1 MVVFFI
7 GFQKNG
13 LIKTGFNIT
22 NDLDSKPLLE
32 NINKQ
37 LQDIGS
43 IHEGSKN
50 ELVYTVNGLN
60 QINDIL
66 IPFMDKNPIFSEPII

>member
-1 MVVFFI
+1 
-7 GFQKNG
+7 
-13 LIKTGFNIT
+13 
-22 NDLDSKPLLE
+22 LDSKPLLE